1 MQQILR
7 FTINL
12 GNISANDH
20 FAVEYEAVVNYDAVD
35 REVIKNKATI
45 VGDNKN
51 RYSSQSKVNIKSL
64 VVKVLVMPSA
74 FKFIKLTKV
83 MNR

>member
-1 MQQILR
+1 MSPSQYTVNATDTT

-51 RYSSQSKVNIKSL
+51 RTPHKVK
-64 VVKVLVMPSA
+64 
-74 FKFIKLTKV
+74 
-83 MNR
+83 